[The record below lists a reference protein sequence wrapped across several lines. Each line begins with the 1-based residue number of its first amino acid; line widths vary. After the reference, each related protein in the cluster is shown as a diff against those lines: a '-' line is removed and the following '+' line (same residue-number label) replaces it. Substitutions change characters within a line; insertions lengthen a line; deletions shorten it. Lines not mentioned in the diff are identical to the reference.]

1 MASKVLSIM
10 NGFGYPSVDNGVC
23 YGLAVMAAQA
33 VIRFDGATYN
43 ARIKTL
49 PSGEEDDLKAF
60 FEGVVVYSG
69 NALSA
74 SQYVALGLPRHQ
86 NIPAPAKLL
95 SFTQAEKDT
104 PHDKRQKCRPCVAE
118 AFLCSFNRKSLTCSL
133 KEMRSHDVPFSLVIT
148 YINHAVQIGFD
159 GSNWLS
165 VSHDN
170 TLYEA
175 AITSKLL
182 LNITDEK
189 YARDGLWLANI
200 NIVFGKGRTISD
212 FSACFRELRL
222 TDNKFLKLSDSQKKR
237 CVHLAQKNG
246 QHDTVAAFMKV
257 LVELLKEGKLSADKF
272 IALAAGKDGDETPGL
287 CLALQN
293 GHHETVAAFM
303 KVLVELL
310 KEGKLSE
317 DKFIALAAGKDGDGT
332 PGLYLALQEGQH
344 ETVTAFMKVL
354 AELLKEGTL
363 SEDKFI
369 ALAAAKDGDGTPG
382 LYLALQEGQH
392 EKVTAFMKVLAE
404 LLKAGKLSEDK
415 FIALAAGKRRDETSG
430 LCLAQQNGQHETVAA
445 FMKVLVELL
454 KAGKLSEDKFIELA
468 AGKDGD
474 GTPGLYLALQNGHH
488 DTVTAFMK
496 VLVELLKAGTLSEDK
511 FIALAAAKDGDEI
524 PGLFLALQNG
534 HYETVT
540 AFMKVLVE

>member
-69 NALSA
+69 NVLSA

-95 SFTQAEKDT
+95 SFTQDEKDT
-104 PHDKRQKCRPCVAE
+104 LHDERKKCRPCVAE
-118 AFLCSFNRKSLTCSL
+118 TFLCSFNRKSLTCCL

-175 AITSKLL
+175 AITSELL

-200 NIVFGKGRTISD
+200 NIVLGKGRTISD

-222 TDNKFLKLSDSQKKR
+222 TDNNFLKLSDSQKKR
-237 CVHLAQKNG
+237 CVHLA
-246 QHDTVAAFMKV
+246 
-257 LVELLKEGKLSADKF
+257 
-272 IALAAGKDGDETPGL
+272 
-287 CLALQN
+287 LQN
-293 GHHETVAAFM
+293 GHH
-303 KVLVELL
+303 
-310 KEGKLSE
+310 
-317 DKFIALAAGKDGDGT
+317 D
-332 PGLYLALQEGQH
+332 
-344 ETVTAFMKVL
+344 
-354 AELLKEGTL
+354 
-363 SEDKFI
+363 
-369 ALAAAKDGDGTPG
+369 
-382 LYLALQEGQH
+382 
-392 EKVTAFMKVLAE
+392 
-404 LLKAGKLSEDK
+404 
-415 FIALAAGKRRDETSG
+415 
-430 LCLAQQNGQHETVAA
+430 TVAA

-454 KAGKLSEDKFIELA
+454 KAGKLSEDKFIALA
-468 AGKDGD
+468 AAKDGD
-474 GTPGLYLALQNGHH
+474 ETPGLFLALQNGHHETVTAFMKVLAELLKAGRLSEDKFIALVAAKDGDETPGLFLALQNGHH
-488 DTVTAFMK
+488 DTVAAFMK
-496 VLVELLKAGTLSEDK
+496 VLVELLKAGKLSADK
-511 FIALAAAKDGDEI
+511 FIALAAAKDGDETPGLFLAQQNGQHETVAAFMKVLAELLNEGKLSADKFI
-524 PGLFLALQNG
+524 ELAAGKRRDEIPGLWMAQQDGQHETVAAFMEALTELLKEGKLSADKFIALAAAKDGDETPGLWMAQQDGHHDTVAAFMKVLAELLKAGKLSADKFIALAAAKDGDETPGLFLALQEG
-534 HYETVT
+534 QHETVA
-540 AFMKVLVE
+540 AFMKV